1 MLISIELKEMTH
13 KVSLSDSE
21 FLTESSM
28 MGVSLLAVTELQG
41 LWQ

>member
-1 MLISIELKEMTH
+1 MLLSMELKEMTH

-21 FLTESSM
+21 FLTESFM
-28 MGVSLLAVTELQG
+28 MGVSPLAVIELQS